1 MEKIIKGGYRMLEE
15 IGLKRIRLDLPFRL
29 NHVNCFLA
37 EGPNGWIVIDAGLHN
52 KPTVKRWEE
61 ELQGKEVSDI
71 YITHYHPDHFGYAGG
86 LQQKTGAKVSMSK
99 IDATDGFMAWEKNFL
114 DSLET
119 NYQLSGI
126 PKDTAKAMADDTK
139 SFKPRVTPYP
149 EVNHFFQ
156 EGEKVQIGKLE
167 YEIYF
172 TPGHS
177 DGLIVFFNKE
187 KSVLLSTDHI
197 LPKITP
203 NISYWYHG
211 DPNPLQTY
219 YHSLEK
225 VKKLNAE
232 YVIPSHREPFTDAN
246 KRIEEIKAHHAER
259 LEKTL
264 EAIQKEST
272 VYQVSKVLFPF
283 IETIHETRF
292 AVGETLAHLEYL
304 RSKGECKRELVN
316 GKYVYFV

>member
-1 MEKIIKGGYRMLEE
+1 MLEE

-37 EGPNGWIVIDAGLHN
+37 EGPTGWIVIDAGLHN
-52 KPTVKRWEE
+52 EQTVRRWEE
-61 ELQGKEVSDI
+61 ELQGLEVSDI

-86 LQQKTGAKVSMSK
+86 LQQKTGAKVSMSQT
-99 IDATDGFMAWEKNFL
+99 DAEDGLMAWEDSFL
-114 DSLET
+114 STLQG
-119 NYQLSGI
+119 NYKKAGV
-126 PKDTAKAMADDTK
+126 PDKTAIAMADNTG

-149 EVNHFFQ
+149 EISHYFK

-167 YEIYF
+167 YEIFF

-203 NISYWYHG
+203 NISYWFHG
-211 DPNPLQTY
+211 DSNPLQTY
-219 YHSLEK
+219 FKSLDK
-225 VKKLNAE
+225 IKQLDAE
-232 YVIPSHREPFTDAN
+232 YVIPSHREPFTNAN
-246 KRIEEIKAHHAER
+246 KRIEEIKAHHGER

-264 EAIQKEST
+264 GAIQQEGT
-272 VYQVSKVLFPF
+272 VHDVCKVLFPF

-292 AVGETLAHLEYL
+292 AIGETLAHLEYL
-304 RSKGECKRELVN
+304 RLKGECKRELVDE
-316 GKYVYFV
+316 KYVYFV